1 MRTFYAV
8 AVVGLTLLGSMGSVS
23 AQPYGGRDNGDRDR
37 SSRDRGGNYGDR
49 DYDRGRGSRDRED
62 NDGYR
67 DRSSRNRDDDDHGRG
82 RRDRSEDQGFDER
95 EYLRCNPDVRQAVE
109 QGKMP
114 SGAVHYRT
122 FGRKEGRRPGC

>member
-1 MRTFYAV
+1 MKTFCVV
-8 AVVGLTLLGSMGSVS
+8 AVVGLTFLGSVGSVS
-23 AQPYGGRDNGDRDR
+23 AQPYGGRDNADRDR
-37 SSRDRGGNYGDR
+37 SSRDRGGDYGDR
-49 DYDRGRGSRDRED
+49 DYDRGRGSRGRED
-62 NDGYR
+62 DNSSR
-67 DRSSRNRDDDDHGRG
+67 DRSSRNRDDDDRGRG
-82 RRDRSEDQGFDER
+82 RRDRGEDQGFDER